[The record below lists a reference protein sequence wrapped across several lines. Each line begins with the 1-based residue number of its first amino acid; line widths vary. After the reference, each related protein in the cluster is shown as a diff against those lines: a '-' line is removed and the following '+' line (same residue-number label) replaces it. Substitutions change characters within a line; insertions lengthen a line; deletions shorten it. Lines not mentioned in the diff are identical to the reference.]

1 MSPNT
6 MTKMHRDQKIS
17 MSVLLKIGDYLDCG
31 ISEIMEFVKDKY
43 WRGTIRGAY
52 RFEVFYK
59 KEFVG

>member
-1 MSPNT
+1 MQ
-6 MTKMHRDQKIS
+6 RDQKIS